1 MATTLSEVR
10 DGRNSSP
17 MGAIGGA
24 LGIRENLVPFFNK
37 KMQDE
42 SGELSLHIFFERL
55 DARRDFEAMLTLL
68 SQECE
73 NGYMEMGE
81 FLACHVRMS
90 NIPGFWNCLDP
101 ERGIKLL
108 IDIMP
113 IAGARSV
120 KITNLVN
127 RVDLNDKTGVVLGL
141 KADRFAVR
149 VNASGRVV
157 DVLVRASNLVTVA

>member
-42 SGELSLHIFFERL
+42 SGEVSLHIFFERL

-68 SQECE
+68 VCKE
-73 NGYMEMGE
+73 G
-81 FLACHVRMS
+81 
-90 NIPGFWNCLDP
+90 
-101 ERGIKLL
+101 
-108 IDIMP
+108 
-113 IAGARSV
+113 
-120 KITNLVN
+120 
-127 RVDLNDKTGVVLGL
+127 
-141 KADRFAVR
+141 
-149 VNASGRVV
+149 GRK
-157 DVLVRASNLVTVA
+157 